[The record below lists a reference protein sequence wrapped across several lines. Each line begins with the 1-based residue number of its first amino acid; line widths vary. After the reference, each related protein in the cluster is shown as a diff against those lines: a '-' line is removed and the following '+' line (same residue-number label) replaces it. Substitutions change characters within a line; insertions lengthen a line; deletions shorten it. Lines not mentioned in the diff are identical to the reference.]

1 MSEPSEDKK
10 RAESSENTSNG
21 TTATDSYESSS
32 ESGEGPR
39 SIKALKTRKSAQ
51 NKGKVRT
58 LSSRPLIISY
68 NVIVLLHTVA
78 LLITVSK
85 TFMASHFR
93 INDYSIVILSV
104 LFGLTNLLRSLKQ
117 AFVRGDFG
125 FFYENRRRGFATIA
139 ISLLN
144 FPDTKN
150 FKSHA
155 LAGISSIISLALAI
169 VLTVMGF
176 FVVDLKEQPR
186 E

>member
-1 MSEPSEDKK
+1 M
-10 RAESSENTSNG
+10 
-21 TTATDSYESSS
+21 
-32 ESGEGPR
+32 
-39 SIKALKTRKSAQ
+39 Q
-51 NKGKVRT
+51 NKGKTRP
-58 LSSRPLIISY
+58 LSPKPLIIVY

-78 LLITVSK
+78 LLIAVSR
-85 TFMASHFR
+85 TFMESRFR
-93 INDYSIVILSV
+93 IDNYSIVILSA
-104 LFGLTNLLRSLKQ
+104 LFGITNLLRSVKQ

-144 FPDTKN
+144 FPDMKN
-150 FKSHA
+150 FKSHT
-155 LAGISSIISLALAI
+155 LAGVASIVSLVLAV